1 MSQRFPFVGAVYAF
15 IIEAEQVLLARRINT
30 GYCDGEYGVPAGHLD
45 GGESVYAGLCREL
58 AEEVGIVVDPSDLTV
73 VHVMQRRLRDGHERF
88 DVFLRVLRYQ
98 GTVTNTEPHKCDEVR
113 FFPLTALP
121 QNMIPYVQTALQ
133 LSLRGEYFSVEGY
146 HEPRT

>member
-1 MSQRFPFVGAVYAF
+1 M
-15 IIEAEQVLLARRINT
+15 
-30 GYCDGEYGVPAGHLD
+30 
-45 GGESVYAGLCREL
+45 
-58 AEEVGIVVDPSDLTV
+58 
-73 VHVMQRRLRDGHERF
+73 HVMQRRLRDGHERF